1 MQMALARVACTL
13 ALVSLAPA
21 AVVRGQEPGAGPPGK
36 WVLET
41 TFGAG
46 AGGGGYG
53 EFLEKPINFDF
64 NISKG
69 TGPWRFGGGIQFGSM
84 LMKPPYED
92 QKDWARFDTYVFARR
107 VFNHGSGFRPYLEGR
122 VGLARTHPRGE
133 LLYFDEPENLPS
145 GASPTRFA
153 NGVSFTLRP
162 GVELRLNDTLSLDLS
177 AWWTGYKTSDFF
189 LREEVNGPPDP
200 PLADSDTV
208 SSGYEYGLRAGLAWR
223 PLARGVPPLPP
234 PMPDPSTGT
243 LRPLPP
249 ADDQRDE
256 WGVPRS
262 WGWATAQMLAI
273 NLVASMS
280 NEYTRNQN
288 FTQISPRSWRDNLE
302 TGYTW
307 DDNTFHG
314 NQLVHPWNGSAY
326 FNSARTNG
334 IGFWGSA
341 AMAIVGSYVWEC
353 CGETH
358 PKSWNDMV
366 STGLG
371 GIARGE
377 WAYRLGNAILD
388 NTKKKGRVWREIAAF
403 PVNPIGQ
410 FNRVVSGRATRVQGN
425 PESPYDWR
433 PPLLGI
439 QFMTGARAIGEGS
452 SITENTKGYG
462 FVAADVQYG
471 SPFFNERRR
480 PFDRFDTTMQLNI
493 GDVDIRKVVG
503 ELTIRG
509 DLASWPLGEDKNAP
523 RHVVAIIQD
532 FDYIANE
539 AYLFGGQSFGV
550 ALFSGYGDLAG
561 TRLVTRLVGYGTAG
575 AAINADYSFLAEV
588 ANRERYREYDYG
600 PGVGFGAEALLTRK
614 GRPVLD
620 VRYRYSYIDVKNGSL
635 WNPDLD
641 DDGELYGSSASHQ
654 VHRFRARLN
663 LPVTRTLAIG
673 AEGSIFYRDSKYSLD
688 KLQDRTQRNPE
699 ARLFLTWDWDVGHTP
714 VKLPQPAGE

>member
-1 MQMALARVACTL
+1 
-13 ALVSLAPA
+13 
-21 AVVRGQEPGAGPPGK
+21 
-36 WVLET
+36 
-41 TFGAG
+41 
-46 AGGGGYG
+46 
-53 EFLEKPINFDF
+53 
-64 NISKG
+64 
-69 TGPWRFGGGIQFGSM
+69 
-84 LMKPPYED
+84 
-92 QKDWARFDTYVFARR
+92 
-107 VFNHGSGFRPYLEGR
+107 
-122 VGLARTHPRGE
+122 
-133 LLYFDEPENLPS
+133 
-145 GASPTRFA
+145 
-153 NGVSFTLRP
+153 
-162 GVELRLNDTLSLDLS
+162 
-177 AWWTGYKTSDFF
+177 
-189 LREEVNGPPDP
+189 
-200 PLADSDTV
+200 
-208 SSGYEYGLRAGLAWR
+208 
-223 PLARGVPPLPP
+223 
-234 PMPDPSTGT
+234 
-243 LRPLPP
+243 
-249 ADDQRDE
+249 
-256 WGVPRS
+256 
-262 WGWATAQMLAI
+262 MLAI

-280 NEYTRNQN
+280 NEYVRNQN

-302 TGYTW
+302 TGFTW

-403 PVNPIGQ
+403 PVNPVGQ
-410 FNRVVSGRATRVQGN
+410 FNRFVSGRATRVQGN

-433 PPLLGI
+433 PPTLGL
-439 QFMTGARAIGEGS
+439 QLMAGARVIGEGS
-452 SITENTKGYG
+452 SITENTLGYG

-471 SPFFNERRR
+471 SPFSNERRR

-493 GDVDIRKVVG
+493 GDVGFRTVVG

-509 DLASWPLGEDKNAP
+509 DLASWPLGDKNAP
-523 RHVVAIIQD
+523 RHAVAIIQD

-550 ALFSGYGDLAG
+550 ALFSGWGDLAR
-561 TRLVTRLVGYGTAG
+561 TRLVTRLVAYGTAG
-575 AAINADYSFLAEV
+575 AAVNADYSFLADV

-600 PGVGFGAEALLTRK
+600 PGVGFGAEAMLTRK

-635 WNPDLD
+635 WNPDLN

-663 LPVTRTLAIG
+663 LPVTRNLAVG
-673 AEGSIFYRDSKYSLD
+673 AEGTIFYRDSKYSLE

-714 VKLPQPAGE
+714 VRLPQPAGE